1 MRIWSG
7 WRPPSEEVAAK
18 SAGRSVMSGLGV
30 APLIYNSLR
39 QTLGTLNSLSSV
51 NHGEPIEKLDRD
63 ALVRES
69 FSLYEL
75 WIMLIAGNYQT

>member
-1 MRIWSG
+1 
-7 WRPPSEEVAAK
+7 
-18 SAGRSVMSGLGV
+18 MSGLGV

-51 NHGEPIEKLDRD
+51 NHGERIEKLDRD